1 MKRLATSLRALAW
14 AAAFLALAAAAVSI
28 VQPQFRGQLGV
39 MNVIFDTPDIQTLP
53 ADLRAVAVVVPA
65 LCFAYAMWQLAGL
78 LRLAARNEVFSA
90 PAAVYLRRFGVW
102 LLITTLADK
111 LALAAAKI
119 LDFFLNHGGR
129 GSLKFSLSSED
140 IWNVFLSALF
150 MLVARVIA
158 DAYRI
163 AEENRQII

>member
-1 MKRLATSLRALAW
+1 MKRLATSLRALS
-14 AAAFLALAAAAVSI
+14 LAAAALALVAPAISI
-28 VQPQFRGQLGV
+28 VQPQFQSQLGV
-39 MNVIFDTPDIQTLP
+39 LGVSFDTPGVETLP
-53 ADLRAVAVVVPA
+53 AGLRALAVIVPA

-90 PAAVYLRRFGVW
+90 PAASYLRRFGVW

-111 LALAAAKI
+111 LSGLAAKF
-119 LDFFLNHGGR
+119 LDLFLNHGGH
-129 GSLKFSLSSED
+129 GSVQLSASSED
-140 IWNVFLSALF
+140 FWNIFLSTLF
-150 MLVARVIA
+150 MLVARVLS